1 MYGLLFSTVLLPF
14 LTKRNGFTYYGIIF
28 HEEYESDQK
37 QATKVAKSL
46 GKFQSIEDKLN
57 LKLQNTIF
65 FTN

>member
-1 MYGLLFSTVLLPF
+1 M
-14 LTKRNGFTYYGIIF
+14 F

-37 QATKVAKSL
+37 QATKGAKPL

>member
-14 LTKRNGFTYYGIIF
+14 LTKRNGFTYQGIIF

-37 QATKVAKSL
+37 QATKGAKSL